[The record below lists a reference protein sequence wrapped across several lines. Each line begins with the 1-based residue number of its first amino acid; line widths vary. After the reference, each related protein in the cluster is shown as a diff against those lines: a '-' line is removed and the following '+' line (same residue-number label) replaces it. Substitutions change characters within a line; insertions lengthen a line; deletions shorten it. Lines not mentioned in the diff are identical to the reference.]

1 MKGIKFNSLFRASV
15 KEAFEHGNHAPRWI
29 IYSIDLLLSA
39 IAVYIATLLRF
50 NFSVDPAYKEFIP
63 LTIFYIVFVRA
74 SIFLLATTYASVV
87 RMTSQ
92 RDMENNIMVVFYG
105 TMVLFTVN
113 SLSYIIYGNVFMPTS
128 ILILEFI
135 VLSVMINAYRLAI
148 RAIYT
153 ESVNPS
159 KEKVNIIIYGSE
171 QHAYITKRAVD
182 SDSSLKMRTV
192 AFIDNGNNNAG
203 CQIDGVDIYNLYD
216 IEKLLKRGNI
226 EAVIVPS
233 VSTSYHIKE
242 YITDICLDHDVRA
255 MLIPDVRFWING
267 HLTYDPIDNLNLE
280 DLLERE
286 PITLDMHQIR
296 SQMTGKTILVTGAA
310 GSIGSEIVR
319 QLVRFKPMKI
329 VLFDQDESALYSLEL
344 SLKEEC
350 RFFCFET
357 AMGNIS
363 DSFRVEKLFKAYKPE
378 IVFHAAA
385 YKHVP
390 MMECNPYEAVRVN
403 ISGTKNLVDNAVRFG
418 VKKFVMISTDK
429 AVRPT
434 NVMGASKRIA
444 EMYVQASNQIG
455 ETIFITTRFG
465 NVLGS
470 NGSVIPIFQ
479 KQLKERGELTVTH
492 PDITRFFMSISEAC
506 QLVLEAG
513 AMGKTGEI
521 FIFDMG
527 KPVRINDLAKK
538 MILLYGK
545 VPGRD
550 VKIRYTGLR
559 PGEKLYEELLNDRE
573 LTLPTH
579 NPRIMIARTNSSK
592 YEDICLQVGNLL
604 LLMDPS
610 TEREMVAA
618 MKDIIPDYQS
628 KNSEFEQLDESPLI
642 TQTITSKRLVI
653 LPIEE
658 NKY

>member
-1 MKGIKFNSLFRASV
+1 VKGINLNSVFRASV
-15 KEAFEHGNHAPRWI
+15 KEAFEHENPAPRWI

-39 IAVYIATLLRF
+39 IAVYFATLLRF

-63 LTIFYIVFVRA
+63 LTIIYIVFVRA
-74 SIFLLATTYASVV
+74 SMFLIATTFASLV

-105 TMVLFTVN
+105 TMIMFTVN
-113 SLSYIIYGNVFMPTS
+113 SLSYIIYGTVFIPTS

-135 VLSVMINAYRLAI
+135 VLSVMINAYRLAV

-153 ESVNPS
+153 ETVNPS
-159 KEKVNIIIYGSE
+159 NEKVNIIIYGSD
-171 QHAYITKRAVD
+171 QHAFITKRAID
-182 SDSSLKMRTV
+182 SDSSLKMKTV

-203 CQIDGVDIYNLYD
+203 CQIDGVEIYNLYD
-216 IEKLLKRGNI
+216 IEKILKGSNI
-226 EAVIVPS
+226 EALIVPS

-242 YITDICLDHDVRA
+242 YITDICLDNDVRA
-255 MLIPDVRFWING
+255 MHIPDVRFWING
-267 HLTYDPIDNLNLE
+267 QLTYDPIDNLNVE

-286 PITLDMHQIR
+286 PITLDMQQIR
-296 SQMTGKTILVTGAA
+296 NQMAGRTVLVTGAA

-319 QLVRFKPMKI
+319 QLVRFKPRKI
-329 VLFDQDESALYSLEL
+329 VLFDQDESALYTLEL
-344 SLKEEC
+344 SLKEDC

-363 DSFRVEKLFKAYKPE
+363 DEYRVEKLFKTYKPE

-403 ISGTKNLVDNAVRFG
+403 ISGTKNLVDNAVRYG

-444 EMYVQASNQIG
+444 EMYVQASNQVG
-455 ETIFITTRFG
+455 KTIFITTRFG

-479 KQLKERGELTVTH
+479 KQLKEKGELTVTH
-492 PDITRFFMSISEAC
+492 PDITRFFMSIPEAC

-579 NPRIMIARTNSSK
+579 NPRIMIARTNSCRF
-592 YEDICLQVGNLL
+592 EDICLQVDNLL
-604 LLMDPS
+604 LFMDPS
-610 TEREMVAA
+610 MKLEMVAA
-618 MKDIIPDYQS
+618 MKEIVPDYQS
-628 KNSEFEQLDESPLI
+628 KNSEFEQLDEFLLI
-642 TQTITSKRLVI
+642 TKNDRNKAWVI
-653 LPIEE
+653 HPS
-658 NKY
+658 